1 MATSRIAAYRS
12 VVREVYKAVSCC
24 IDSLSSN
31 SEAPNQSVSPRSTR
45 NKTITANFRSIF
57 SARRKPE
64 EQSQFDRDMENVVT
78 FMRSQRMHRVRRLMT
93 LRQKLTHT
101 PRQTLLERY
110 NPLHDMSVEERVKA
124 TARRVGL
131 DMPINSNGTKEE

>member
-12 VVREVYKAVSCC
+12 VVREVYKA
-24 IDSLSSN
+24 
-31 SEAPNQSVSPRSTR
+31 SVSPRSTR

-78 FMRSQRMHRVRRLMT
+78 FMRSQRMHR
-93 LRQKLTHT
+93 
-101 PRQTLLERY
+101 TLLERY